1 MDPAVVKS
9 RIRHAEKE
17 RARREKSH
25 TETLAYIRTKL
36 FSAVEERALET
47 ALFIIVLRAVFVSL
61 WNSKTADVKH
71 KFKTK
76 KDVKARLEN
85 LKTPV

>member
-36 FSAVEERALET
+36 FFAVEERAL
-47 ALFIIVLRAVFVSL
+47 FIIVLGAVSYL
-61 WNSKTADVKH
+61 SGTRRRLMSSTNS
-71 KFKTK
+71 
-76 KDVKARLEN
+76 RQRRM
-85 LKTPV
+85 